1 MYIRFHGVVS
11 LRKSQHKKSPKIVI
25 HTECE
30 KLFALKKGGRGVR
43 ENPCPWIEDP
53 TSENSQIN
61 ENPIKN

>member
-30 KLFALKKGGRGVR
+30 KLFALRGEGG
-43 ENPCPWIEDP
+43 
-53 TSENSQIN
+53 S
-61 ENPIKN
+61 